1 MSLAGRETLPSTV
14 LASRAVHPWALFR
27 AKIDIN
33 KEIVHLVYM
42 CGVNLSV
49 MHCGPFFTRHL
60 FSNKKFFMHHKYSAV
75 KIQRRI
81 RGKKWS
87 EPESTQ
93 MLSCEYYR
101 LL

>member
-1 MSLAGRETLPSTV
+1 MNGLWGAPNSTV

-75 KIQRRI
+75 KIQHRLRE
-81 RGKKWS
+81 KKIVRAGVNPNV
-87 EPESTQ
+87 E
-93 MLSCEYYR
+93 L
-101 LL
+101 